1 MPIESSIS
9 APESCAETCAKQR
22 DRNDFGP
29 DQILYIGARRLWEQG
44 PKPIQHLGLQQD
56 RVLYIGA
63 GPFRKLVAISAS
75 GAVPLDECIVPTTV
89 LAEVTRMGFQ
99 PLLRLHV
106 PAGKV
111 PGVTLG
117 ATRPDWPS
125 SVRPGT
131 PASSRQ
137 SAETSAAS
145 SGRRGSHRSGNVGG
159 GEEKERPSVHRVGL
173 VNPP

>member
-9 APESCAETCAKQR
+9 APESGAEACAKQR

-29 DQILYIGARRLWEQG
+29 DRILYIGARRLWEQG
-44 PKPIQHLGLQQD
+44 PKSIQHLGLQQD

-63 GPFRKLVAISAS
+63 GLLRKLVAISAS
-75 GAVPLDECIVPTTV
+75 GAVPLNERAIPAPV

-111 PGVTLG
+111 PGVTLEPRG
-117 ATRPDWPS
+117 LVGLLPCGLALGLRAGNLPKLQPRARDEEGLTE
-125 SVRPGT
+125 
-131 PASSRQ
+131 A
-137 SAETSAAS
+137 ATSAARRS
-145 SGRRGSHRSGNVGG
+145 SGHRSLGWVWRNQ
-159 GEEKERPSVHRVGL
+159 P
-173 VNPP
+173 